1 VNTAFIAVE
10 GVLGEHS
17 TLHGF
22 APIPDGIKLATA
34 LRSLYR
40 LVLGTSQPRAEAV
53 EQWLTINGLVTPS
66 FYGQLLHRQ
75 GPLMDAEGPDLYSGY
90 ASLLR
95 AGGADVGLVV
105 ASDPET
111 ILRATEL
118 GFPCLLF
125 VNPAYRWSEYRPDR
139 KRLPRPWQDIEDEVV
154 RQKELKAT
162 DSRLHEYEG
171 ETA

>member
-40 LVLGTSQPRAEAV
+40 LVLGTNQPRPEPV
-53 EQWLTINGLVTPS
+53 EQWLHINGLVIPS

-75 GPLMDAEGPDLYSGY
+75 APYLDLDPPDLYAGFVSQ
-90 ASLLR
+90 LR
-95 AGGADVGLVV
+95 ASGTDLSLVV
-105 ASDPET
+105 AGDPET
-111 ILRATEL
+111 VLRATEL
-118 GFPCLLF
+118 GLPCLLF

-154 RQKELKAT
+154 RQRELKAT
-162 DSRLHEYEG
+162 DPRLNEMED
-171 ETA
+171 A